1 MNLPICSRPAMSTAV
16 SKPGVAHLPRLAGLL
31 ALVALS
37 SCGPD
42 NPNAFA
48 PECVPVGILA
58 DAADLST
65 YSGPSRD
72 LATMVTH
79 ASIAAIGGT
88 CSNAENGHALQ
99 TSINVTIGV
108 QRGPAASYR
117 TVSLPYFVALL
128 HGDRIVEKHDLSIEA
143 TFPPNADRLAL
154 KSDPL
159 ELELPI
165 TRRMSSDSYRL
176 EVGFQLSP
184 EQLAYNRAHM
194 PR

>member
-1 MNLPICSRPAMSTAV
+1 M
-16 SKPGVAHLPRLAGLL
+16 
-31 ALVALS
+31 
-37 SCGPD
+37 
-42 NPNAFA
+42 
-48 PECVPVGILA
+48 
-58 DAADLST
+58 
-65 YSGPSRD
+65 
-72 LATMVTH
+72 
-79 ASIAAIGGT
+79 
-88 CSNAENGHALQ
+88 
-99 TSINVTIGV
+99 TIGV

-117 TVSLPYFVALL
+117 TVTLPYFVAVL
-128 HGDRIVEKHDLSIEA
+128 HGDQIVSKHDLTLDA

-165 TRRMSSDSYRL
+165 SRRMSSASYRL

>member
-1 MNLPICSRPAMSTAV
+1 MNLPDRTQALTTRTLSVRRVAPALS
-16 SKPGVAHLPRLAGLL
+16 LL
-31 ALVALS
+31 ALLS
-37 SCGPD
+37 LASCGPD
-42 NPNAFA
+42 DPNAFA

-58 DAADLST
+58 DAADLTT
-65 YSGPSRD
+65 YAGPSHD
-72 LATMVTH
+72 LSTLVTH
-79 ASIAAIGGT
+79 ASIAAVGGS
-88 CSNAENGHALQ
+88 CSNAQKGHALH
-99 TSINVTIGV
+99 TTISVTLGV

-117 TVSLPYFVALL
+117 TISLPYFVAVV
-128 HGDRIVEKHDLSIEA
+128 HGDQIVSKHDLSLDA
-143 TFPPNADRLAL
+143 TFPPNADRVAL

-165 TRRMSSDSYRL
+165 SRRMSSASYRL